1 MPKKNNVQSP
11 PLKEMLKSV
20 PGVLGIRLDEEP
32 KFEQVEDFGAFE
44 VRDYPRMTLASVS
57 MQLPHDEFAEKA
69 FKTLAD
75 FIFTNDIEMTIP
87 VFKSLEGNVWTMSF
101 VLPHGFRAKNTPAP
115 NHAAIKIEEVKAHR
129 VVVHSFSGNVTEE
142 KMMDAM
148 RELTKWVGE
157 RAGYVPTGQ
166 ACWAQYDQPATI
178 PFLKRNEVMMTV
190 KS

>member
-1 MPKKNNVQSP
+1 MPKKDNVQTP
-11 PLKEMLKSV
+11 PIKEMLKSV

-57 MQLPHDEFAEKA
+57 MQMPHDEFADAA
-69 FKTLAD
+69 FKLLANY
-75 FIFTNDIEMTIP
+75 IFGNDIDMTIP

-101 VLPHGFRAKNTPAP
+101 VLPHGFRAKNSPSP
-115 NHAAIKIEEVKAHR
+115 DSAAIKIEELKAHR
-129 VVVHSFSGNVTEE
+129 VVVHRFSGNCTEE
-142 KMMDAM
+142 KMIEAM
-148 RELTKWVGE
+148 KELTEWVGD

-178 PFLKRNEVMMTV
+178 PFMKRNEAMMTV